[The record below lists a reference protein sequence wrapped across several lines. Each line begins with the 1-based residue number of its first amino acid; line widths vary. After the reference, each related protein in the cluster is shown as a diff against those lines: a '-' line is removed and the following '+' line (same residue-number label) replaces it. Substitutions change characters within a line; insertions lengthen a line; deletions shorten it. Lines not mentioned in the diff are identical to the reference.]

1 MAQGETG
8 SSDVLSGPA
17 AISTLTVPPTLANAV
32 PSELQTTNE
41 QSVAI
46 EIPPASIADDESF
59 TTALTDIINAAYGE
73 AEAGIFKP
81 GYSRTS
87 PSDVATQLR
96 AGSLAVATKS
106 SPVSDNTGG
115 LTSGRIPL
123 GCISI
128 RKLNKTRAEL
138 GMFAVAM
145 SQRGTGIGRDLIA
158 WAERWCRDE
167 LGGPGVAVAQLEL
180 LVPTHFEHAFKVRI
194 GAWYARLGYQIVGR
208 RDFALDYPHLAPLLA
223 GPTEY
228 RVLEK
233 TLV

>member
-1 MAQGETG
+1 MTQHHATG
-8 SSDVLSGPA
+8 SEVLSGPA
-17 AISTLTVPPTLANAV
+17 TISTLTPPTKEHNV
-32 PSELQTTNE
+32 T
-41 QSVAI
+41 I
-46 EIPPASIADDESF
+46 KFPPASVTDEEAF
-59 TTALTDIINAAYGE
+59 TTELADIINVAYSE

-81 GYSRTS
+81 GYLRTS

-96 AGSLAVATKS
+96 AGNLVVATKV
-106 SPVSDNTGG
+106 P
-115 LTSGRIPL
+115 SGTTESKPQSIPL

-128 RKLNKTRAEL
+128 RKLSETRAEL

-145 SQRGTGIGRDLIA
+145 SQRGTGIGRDLIT

-167 LGGPGVAVAQLEL
+167 LGGPGVAVAQLDL
-180 LVPTHFEHAFKVRI
+180 LVPTHFEHAFKVRL
-194 GAWYARLGYQIVGR
+194 GEWYARLGYQIVGR

-228 RVLEK
+228 RVLQK